1 MNLNRPTKNWL
12 LILLTLLISPFLIT
26 FFIAVIYAQFA
37 PARKASIRNPVLQK
51 YFENC
56 WNFAKLE
63 NSKKLKVGHCK
74 QNSDE
79 VLPNSYSKV
88 EFDKDETIIYFIYLM
103 SPEKSYRFGYYEKSL
118 QIQEFK
124 P

>member
-1 MNLNRPTKNWL
+1 M
-12 LILLTLLISPFLIT
+12 ISLHFQLIT
-26 FFIAVIYAQFA
+26 
-37 PARKASIRNPVLQK
+37 ARKGSVGNPVLQK
-51 YFENC
+51 YFKNC

-63 NSKKLKVGHCK
+63 NSKKIEVKHCK

-88 EFDKDETIIYFIYLM
+88 EFDKDETVIYFIYLM
-103 SPEKSYRFGYYEKSL
+103 SPEKNYRFGYYEKSL